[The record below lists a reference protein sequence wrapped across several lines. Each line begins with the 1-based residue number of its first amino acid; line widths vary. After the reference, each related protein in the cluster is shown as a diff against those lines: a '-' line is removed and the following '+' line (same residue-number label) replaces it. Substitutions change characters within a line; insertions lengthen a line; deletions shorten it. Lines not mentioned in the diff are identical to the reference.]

1 MAPIDCIGERTCE
14 NRPEPDKRRHTL
26 AADEEWTIYETAV
39 FCDEVFNYLTDFEL
53 DALRHQLV
61 RVPFAG
67 AYLPGLAPLMRIDF
81 AAATVVYTVQ
91 PQRRVIAF
99 IQIDRSVGRP
109 DDIEEAEKSRLTQ
122 ALALLRHAGYIAT
135 GKQLALWIVET
146 AKDSAPGTD

>member
-1 MAPIDCIGERTCE
+1 M
-14 NRPEPDKRRHTL
+14 
-26 AADEEWTIYETAV
+26 AADEEWTIYETAF

-67 AYLPGLAPLMRIDF
+67 AYLSGLAPLMRIDF

-99 IQIDRSVGRP
+99 VQIDRSVGRTME
-109 DDIEEAEKSRLTQ
+109 IEEAEKPQLAE
-122 ALALLRHAGYIAT
+122 ALASLRQGGYIAA
-135 GKQLALWIVET
+135 GKQLAQWIIEIVKGGRSG
-146 AKDSAPGTD
+146 AG